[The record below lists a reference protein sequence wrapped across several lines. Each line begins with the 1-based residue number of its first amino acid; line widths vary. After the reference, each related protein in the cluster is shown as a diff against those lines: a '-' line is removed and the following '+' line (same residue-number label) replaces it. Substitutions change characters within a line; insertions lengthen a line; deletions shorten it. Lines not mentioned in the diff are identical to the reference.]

1 MWVTTTKSSG
11 HLPSRQVTS
20 APRASGLSL
29 NRLVRRGFLCGGRR
43 RFQFVLAAQR
53 ILKSA
58 IALLS
63 SLNIRDCE
71 LTTGFREPLSTRTR
85 QVFRCLRVK
94 HDAPDY
100 LPCQRC
106 EPFSCYN
113 LFVRGIIIRNAV
125 IVVLV
130 VVWLLATWLLQ
141 KWLWGLW

>member
-1 MWVTTTKSSG
+1 VG
-11 HLPSRQVTS
+11 HDHEEQRTS
-20 APRASGLSL
+20 AFPSSNECPPSL
-29 NRLVRRGFLCGGRR
+29 GAVSEPFGAPGFLCGGRR

-113 LFVRGIIIRNAV
+113 LFVRGIIIRSAV